1 MCPFDLSSGTKQALV
16 KDSYIALILMA
27 PVTRH
32 RDSLP
37 RTNSLDH
44 GDQEDVIHD
53 HDEDSIENE
62 NSVEAV
68 ILNNH
73 HDEDLDVR
81 LNEIL
86 GMVQNQ
92 QNPNAHLLTSAIF
105 QIFLFN

>member
-37 RTNSLDH
+37 RTHSLDH
-44 GDQEDVIHD
+44 GDQEDVIND
-53 HDEDSIENE
+53 HDEDNE

-68 ILNNH
+68 IVNNH
-73 HDEDLDVR
+73 HNEDLDVR
-81 LNEIL
+81 LSEIL
-86 GMVQNQ
+86 GMVH
-92 QNPNAHLLTSAIF
+92 NPLTSAIF
-105 QIFLFN
+105 KIFLFN